1 PPRQLTAAEHL
12 DQTVLVDEAGGPEAL
27 GADLVPGQAL
37 DGVEV
42 HDVVLDAERVLEPLE
57 LGDALLQGELTALE
71 AGLDRVA
78 RALTLG
84 AAAGRLAALAG
95 YAAADPPTGSGG
107 PVRRLEL
114 VNLHRAFSTSESSTS
129 TRCGTRATMPR
140 ISGRSGSTLLF
151 PIRPRPRA
159 RRVPRCF
166 GFDPM

>member
-1 PPRQLTAAEHL
+1 
-12 DQTVLVDEAGGPEAL
+12 
-27 GADLVPGQAL
+27 AL

-84 AAAGRLAALAG
+84 AAAG
-95 YAAADPPTGSGG
+95 PPTGSGG